1 MEGKNNN
8 SSNGHDANKCAL
20 QSEKSSCCQH
30 CGQQSYSI
38 GNLSYVIQEYSDTDV
53 DNDSN
58 GSGEVLSTI
67 FSDSQVQTS
76 NVCDT
81 NCWHTSISK
90 DLRDHLVHKIVQAIF
105 PEPDPAA
112 VLDRRMEDLVRCAIK
127 IESVA
132 FESASSRPEYYQ
144 FLAEKVLEVQK
155 EQRKRREKR
164 VQQIQ
169 MGQSKG
175 ATSAEATTSQQSSSG
190 SKSQNVK
197 MEQQMPMLSQ
207 QQVKEYP

>member
-1 MEGKNNN
+1 M
-8 SSNGHDANKCAL
+8 

-67 FSDSQVQTS
+67 FPDSQVQTS

-105 PEPDPAA
+105 PEPDPEA
-112 VLDRRMEDLVRCAIK
+112 VFDKRMYDLVACAKK
-127 IESVA
+127 IESDA
-132 FESASSRPEYYQ
+132 FERASSRPEYYQ
-144 FLAEKVLEVQK
+144 FLAEKVFEVQK
-155 EQRKRREKR
+155 EQQKRRKKR
-164 VQQIQ
+164 QQIQ

-175 ATSAEATTSQQSSSG
+175 TTSAEATTSQQSSSG